1 MDFHGNL
8 HSSLAAIQ
16 NNGGTFRDVGIKEI
30 VIVDSRIDRYADLV
44 QAAQAGNVGLQFCAD
59 GQAALRLA
67 RHFHADVWLVS
78 ADLPDMSGF
87 DLVEMLGPGIA
98 RLADDR
104 LDAAPGRPLNRITG
118 NRGRLG
124 SGNRL
129 SRNRLP
135 GRNRLSADLFPARAA
150 GRREI
155 VRPGIFLV
163 ADKYRVEDEQRALAS
178 GVAGYVVGTMTV
190 DGVLA
195 TREPSAAVL

>member
-16 NNGGTFRDVGIKEI
+16 DHGGNFREAGIKEI
-30 VIVDSRIDRYADLV
+30 VIVDSRIDRYEDLV
-44 QAAQAGNVGLQFCAD
+44 RAAQAGNVGLQFCAD

-67 RHFHADVWLVS
+67 RHFHADIWLVS

-104 LDAAPGRPLNRITG
+104 QAVTPARPRNRIASNLSGG
-118 NRGRLG
+118 N
-124 SGNRL
+124 SL
-129 SRNRLP
+129 SRNRLAV
-135 GRNRLSADLFPARAA
+135 RNRLTADLFPAQAA
-150 GRREI
+150 ERREI

-178 GVAGYVVGTMTV
+178 GVAGYVVGGMTA